1 MLSTPTKFTIVA
13 GTAEGETKLTAFDKA
28 LLAAGIGNLNLLKVS
43 SILPPGAKLTE
54 PLQVAPGSLLPTAFG
69 TITSDQPGEVIAA
82 GVAVGIASE
91 DSYGVIM
98 EFEGKC
104 TQEEAERT
112 LRAMVEE
119 AFRVRGLP
127 LNKLLVKAVEHKVEK
142 VGCALAA
149 VALWY

>member
-1 MLSTPTKFTIVA
+1 MLSTPTKYTIVA
-13 GTAEGETKLTAFDKA
+13 GTAEGGTGLTAFDKA

-43 SILPPGAKLTE
+43 SILPPKARFTE
-54 PLQVAPGSLLPTAFG
+54 PLDVAPGSLLPTAFG
-69 TITSDQPGEVIAA
+69 SITCDTPGEVIAA

-104 TQEEAERT
+104 SREEAEKT
-112 LRAMVEE
+112 LRGMVEE
-119 AFRVRGLP
+119 AFQVRGLP
-127 LNKLLVKAVEHKVEK
+127 LNKILIKAVEHKVEK